1 MGVLRLKLA
10 TDPVW
15 VKNVAERNISAILSD
30 HAWCEQKAASSAI
43 SLIVQ
48 FPEETEIVR
57 HMSSLVR
64 EEMEHFERVHDFIVR
79 RGYTLGRER
88 KDHYVNDLLKFLKK
102 GGSRAQQLADRLLL
116 GAMIE
121 ARSCERFRVLSEHV
135 DDAEL
140 ASFYRELM
148 ESEAGHYTLFIGL
161 ARNVLPREEVDRRWH
176 EWLEYEGRVIS
187 AYGRSESIH
196 G

>member
-15 VKNVAERNISAILSD
+15 VKNVAERNISEILTD

-57 HMSSLVR
+57 QMSALVR
-64 EEMEHFERVHDFIVR
+64 EEMEHFQQVHDLIVR

-102 GGSRAQQLADRLLL
+102 GDSRAVQLVDRLLL

-121 ARSCERFRVLSEHV
+121 ARSCERFRVLSENV
-135 DDAEL
+135 DDKEL
-140 ASFYRELM
+140 AVFYRELM
-148 ESEAGHYTLFIGL
+148 ESEAAHYTLFIGL
-161 ARNVLPREEVDRRWH
+161 ARGVLPRETVDRRWA
-176 EWLEYEGRVIS
+176 EWLEYESRVILN
-187 AYGRSESIH
+187 YGKNETIH

>member
-15 VKNVAERNISAILSD
+15 VKNVAERNISEILTD

-57 HMSSLVR
+57 QMSALVR
-64 EEMEHFERVHDFIVR
+64 EEMEHFQRVHDLIVR

-102 GGSRAQQLADRLLL
+102 GGSRAGQLVDRLLL

-121 ARSCERFRVLSEHV
+121 ARSCERFRVLSENV
-135 DDAEL
+135 DDTEL
-140 ASFYRELM
+140 AVFYRELM

-161 ARNVLPREEVDRRWH
+161 ARDVLPRETVDQRWA
-176 EWLEYEGRVIS
+176 EWLEYESRVIVN
-187 AYGRSESIH
+187 YGKGETIH